1 MKTINITQARK
12 DIYNLIKEV
21 NDSHEPVE
29 ITTKSTNGILI
40 SKDDWSAITE
50 TLHLCSIKGM
60 RESIKKGM
68 QTSVIECVSELDW

>member
-29 ITTKSTNGILI
+29 ITTKIANGVLV

-50 TLHLCSIKGM
+50 TLHLCAIKGM
-60 RESIKKGM
+60 RESIKEGM